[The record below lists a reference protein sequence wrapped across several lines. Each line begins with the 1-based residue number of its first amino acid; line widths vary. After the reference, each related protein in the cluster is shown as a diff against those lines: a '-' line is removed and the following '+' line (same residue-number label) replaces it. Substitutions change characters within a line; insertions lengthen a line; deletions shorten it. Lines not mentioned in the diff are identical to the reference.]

1 MERNFLLKI
10 ARHKLMSKVYLFL
23 IIMGVIG
30 AVGYGGYLYYKDT
43 QQRIATL
50 TENNAK
56 LETAIQISEESVAT
70 LQNNIT
76 KNAELNREL
85 QKELQ
90 TAEKYGDQLRAT
102 LQKHNLTHLA
112 NKKPGLIERKMQNA
126 TNRLW
131 DCLADITD
139 PANGVQ
145 SKNGTKS
152 SNCHKGSKTGSSNS
166 SKAKASPAK

>member
-1 MERNFLLKI
+1 MI
-10 ARHKLMSKVYLFL
+10 KVYLFL

-70 LQNNIT
+70 LQNDIA

-112 NKKPGLIERKMQNA
+112 NKKPGLIQRKMQNA

-131 DCLADITD
+131 DDLADITN
-139 PANGVQ
+139 PNGVQ
-145 SKNGTKS
+145 PDTTGEGSDGNKS
-152 SNCHKGSKTGSSNS
+152 NKDGNTDNSKT
-166 SKAKASPAK
+166 KASPAK

>member
-1 MERNFLLKI
+1 MIKIYLL
-10 ARHKLMSKVYLFL
+10 L

-30 AVGYGGYLYYKDT
+30 AVGYGGYMYYKDT

-50 TENNAK
+50 TDNNAK
-56 LETAIQISEESVAT
+56 LEVAVQISEDSVEL
-70 LQNNIT
+70 LQDDIE

-90 TAEKYGDQLRAT
+90 IAEGYGDQLRAT

-112 NKKPGLIERKMQNA
+112 NKKPGLIEKRMQNA

-131 DCLADITD
+131 DDLAIITD
-139 PANGVQ
+139 PNGVRPDNATKGGDGDKGN
-145 SKNGTKS
+145 KNGNS
-152 SNCHKGSKTGSSNS
+152 GSSKTET
-166 SKAKASPAK
+166 SPTK

>member
-1 MERNFLLKI
+1 MI
-10 ARHKLMSKVYLFL
+10 KVYLFL

-30 AVGYGGYLYYKDT
+30 GVGYGGYMYYKDT
-43 QQRIATL
+43 QERIAIL

-56 LETAIQISEESVAT
+56 LEVAAQLQEETINTMIEDVQRNS
-70 LQNNIT
+70 
-76 KNAELNREL
+76 KLNKEL

-90 TAEKYGDQLRAT
+90 IAEGYGDQLRAT

-131 DCLADITD
+131 DDLADITN
-139 PANGVQ
+139 PNRVQ
-145 SKNGTKS
+145 PNTTG
-152 SNCHKGSKTGSSNS
+152 KGSDGNKSGENGNTDS
-166 SKAKASPAK
+166 SKTKASPAK

>member
-1 MERNFLLKI
+1 MI
-10 ARHKLMSKVYLFL
+10 KVYLFL

-30 AVGYGGYLYYKDT
+30 AVGFGGYIYYKDT

-56 LETAIQISEESVAT
+56 LEVAVQISEESVAT
-70 LQNNIT
+70 LQGDIA
-76 KNAELNREL
+76 KNAELNNKL
-85 QKELQ
+85 QRELQ

-131 DCLADITD
+131 DDLADITN
-139 PANGVQ
+139 PNGVQ
-145 SKNGTKS
+145 SDAGTKS
-152 SNCHKGSKTGSSNS
+152 GDGDKHSKDSSPNS
-166 SKAKASPAK
+166 SKTEASPAK

>member
-1 MERNFLLKI
+1 MI
-10 ARHKLMSKVYLFL
+10 KVYLFL

-30 AVGYGGYLYYKDT
+30 AVGYGGYMYYKDT

-56 LETAIQISEESVAT
+56 LEVAVQISEDSVEL
-70 LQNNIT
+70 LQDDIV

-90 TAEKYGDQLRAT
+90 IAEQYGDQLRNT
-102 LQKHNLTHLA
+102 LRKHNLTHLA

-131 DCLADITD
+131 NDLADITN
-139 PANGVQ
+139 PNGVQ
-145 SKNGTKS
+145 SDTETKS
-152 SNCHKGSKTGSSNS
+152 GDGDKDSKDGSPDSN
-166 SKAKASPAK
+166 KAKTSPAQ

>member
-1 MERNFLLKI
+1 
-10 ARHKLMSKVYLFL
+10 
-23 IIMGVIG
+23 MGVIG

-70 LQNNIT
+70 LQNDIA

-112 NKKPGLIERKMQNA
+112 NKKPGLIQRKMQNA

-131 DCLADITD
+131 DDLADITN
-139 PANGVQ
+139 PNGVQ
-145 SKNGTKS
+145 PNTTG
-152 SNCHKGSKTGSSNS
+152 KGSDGNKSGENGNTDS
-166 SKAKASPAK
+166 SKTKASPAK

>member
-1 MERNFLLKI
+1 
-10 ARHKLMSKVYLFL
+10 
-23 IIMGVIG
+23 MGVLG
-30 AVGYGGYLYYKDT
+30 AVGYGGYMYYKDT

-56 LETAIQISEESVAT
+56 LEVAVQISEDSVEL
-70 LQNNIT
+70 LQDDIE

-90 TAEKYGDQLRAT
+90 VAEKYGDQLRNT
-102 LQKHNLTHLA
+102 LRKHNLTHLA
-112 NKKPGLIERKMQNA
+112 NKKPSLIERKMQNA

-131 DCLADITD
+131 DCLADITN
-139 PANGVQ
+139 PNGVQ
-145 SKNGTKS
+145 PDAGTKS

-166 SKAKASPAK
+166 SKTKTSPAK

>member
-1 MERNFLLKI
+1 MIKI
-10 ARHKLMSKVYLFL
+10 YLFL
-23 IIMGVIG
+23 IIMGVLG
-30 AVGYGGYLYYKDT
+30 AVGYGGYMYYKDT

-56 LETAIQISEESVAT
+56 LEVAVQISEDSVEL
-70 LQNNIT
+70 LQDDIE

-90 TAEKYGDQLRAT
+90 VAEKYGDQLRNT
-102 LQKHNLTHLA
+102 LRKHNLTHLA

-131 DCLADITD
+131 NDLADITNPD
-139 PANGVQ
+139 GVQ
-145 SKNGTKS
+145 SDIRTKGSDGNKDSKNGS
-152 SNCHKGSKTGSSNS
+152 SDSSKT
-166 SKAKASPAK
+166 KASSAK

>member
-1 MERNFLLKI
+1 MI
-10 ARHKLMSKVYLFL
+10 KVYLFL

-30 AVGYGGYLYYKDT
+30 SVGYGGYLYYKDT
-43 QQRIATL
+43 QQRIAIL

-56 LETAIQISEESVAT
+56 LEIAIQISEESIAT
-70 LQNNIT
+70 LQNDIA

-90 TAEKYGDQLRAT
+90 LAEGYGDQLRAT

-131 DCLADITD
+131 DDLADITN
-139 PANGVQ
+139 PNGVQ
-145 SKNGTKS
+145 PDTTG
-152 SNCHKGSKTGSSNS
+152 KGSDGNKSNKDGNTDNIKT
-166 SKAKASPAK
+166 KASPAK

>member
-1 MERNFLLKI
+1 MI
-10 ARHKLMSKVYLFL
+10 KVYLFL

-30 AVGYGGYLYYKDT
+30 GVGYGGYMYNKDT
-43 QQRIATL
+43 QERIAIL

-56 LETAIQISEESVAT
+56 LEVAAQLQEETINTMIEDVQRNS
-70 LQNNIT
+70 
-76 KNAELNREL
+76 KLNKEL

-90 TAEKYGDQLRAT
+90 IAEGYGDQLRAT

-131 DCLADITD
+131 DDLADITN
-139 PANGVQ
+139 PNGVQ
-145 SKNGTKS
+145 PDTTG
-152 SNCHKGSKTGSSNS
+152 KGSDGNKDSENGNTDS
-166 SKAKASPAK
+166 SKTKASPAK